1 MVDAF
6 SNMYAPLLPLLMPR
20 LGMSLQAAGTLMMV
34 FQAAASLSQLAFGR
48 LADRGHARAL
58 LVAGPLVSATVLSLM
73 GLVQRQAVLAVVLVC
88 GGLGVAAFHPPG
100 AMVAHTAGRAR
111 PGTAMSVFVTSG
123 SIGFALSPLLV
134 ANAAGRYGLGATV
147 WFLLPGV
154 ACALLFAR
162 AVPALPLAPHRPHG
176 GGLRALRPQARNL
189 FLLYLLV
196 VLRTVVSLS
205 FATFVPV
212 LLTRQGMSVG
222 EAGTAMALYLFMSGV
237 GGFWG
242 GRLSDSFGPRRV
254 IVWSL
259 LLATPFLLT
268 APQTQ
273 GWTFAGLLA
282 IGGLFLQSTLPV
294 NVSFGQALAPAQRG
308 DRLVP
313 DDGRGVGIGRHA
325 RAGHRHGGRCARA
338 ADDADHPC
346 RAAAVCRRAG
356 HAIARGA
363 TSADAR
369 RARRGE
375 RGGDRSLRRRRREDE
390 RARRASLAI
399 AACAVHWRRG
409 PFAVQPRVVPV
420 RAWAGDARRQGP
432 AHRQRCVVPGAGRA
446 CLR

>member
-1 MVDAF
+1 MTEPAAHTPLDGRPLGVVSSAHFMVDAF
-6 SNMYAPLLPLLMPR
+6 SNMYAPLLPLLMPK

-34 FQAAASLSQLAFGR
+34 FQASSSLTQLAFGR

-58 LVAGPLVSATVLSLM
+58 LVAGPLVSALVLSLI
-73 GLVQRQAVLAVVLVC
+73 GLVDRQALLAVVLVC
-88 GGLGVAAFHPPG
+88 GGLGIAAFHPPG
-100 AMVAHTAGRAR
+100 AMVAHSAGRTR

-162 AVPALPLAPHRPHG
+162 AVPALPLAPPRPHG

-196 VLRTVVSLS
+196 VLRTVCSLS

-212 LLTRQGMSVG
+212 LLTRQGMGVG
-222 EAGTAMALYLFMSGV
+222 EAGTAMALYLFMSAV

-259 LLATPFLLT
+259 LLAAPFLLL

-282 IGGLFLQSTLPV
+282 VGGLFLQSTLPV
-294 NVSFGQALAPAQRG
+294 NVSFGQALAPHSAATVSSLMMG
-308 DRLVP
+308 VAWGTGGMLVP
-313 DDGRGVGIGRHA
+313 VTGMVGDALGLPTTLTMLA
-325 RAGHRHGGRCARA
+325 LLPLCAAGLATRL
-338 ADDADHPC
+338 P
-346 RAAAVCRRAG
+346 AAATLGMPRR
-356 HAIARGA
+356 RP
-363 TSADAR
+363 T
-369 RARRGE
+369 
-375 RGGDRSLRRRRREDE
+375 DRS
-390 RARRASLAI
+390 
-399 AACAVHWRRG
+399 
-409 PFAVQPRVVPV
+409 PPR
-420 RAWAGDARRQGP
+420 
-432 AHRQRCVVPGAGRA
+432 
-446 CLR
+446 